1 MQRTSVRRVVWV
13 LVWLLGMTAMQ
24 AGAAD
29 GSSQPQ
35 LPSKLQH
42 VVFTGG
48 DGSSCEKA
56 IVIQHAANNL
66 EGVAAEKAWISW
78 KYPKAKLKNQG
89 LSGIDNKTFDR
100 LEIETADGASKTI
113 CFDITDFFGQW

>member
-1 MQRTSVRRVVWV
+1 MERSSMGRMLWL
-13 LVWLLGMTAMQ
+13 LVWLLGMTVLQ

-29 GSSQPQ
+29 EPTQLQ

-42 VVFTGG
+42 VSFTGG

-56 IVIQHAANNL
+56 VVIQNAANNF

-78 KYPKAKLKNQG
+78 KYPKAKLKSQG
-89 LSGIDNKTFDR
+89 LSGIGNKTFDR
-100 LEIETADGASKTI
+100 LEIETAQGASKTI